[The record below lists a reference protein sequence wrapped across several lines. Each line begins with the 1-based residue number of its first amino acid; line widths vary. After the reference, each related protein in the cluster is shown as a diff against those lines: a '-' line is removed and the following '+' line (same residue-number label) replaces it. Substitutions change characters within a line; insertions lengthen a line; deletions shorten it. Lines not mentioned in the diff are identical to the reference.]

1 VRNAK
6 NIYRRR
12 SLVYDTVGHAPLAI
26 DRLLNVRTTLDVLY
40 WSYTDT
46 KHRAASFR
54 QQNFLSGTG
63 FRRRFSVI
71 VPYIIGAPYKLLI
84 RVLFIKPQLA
94 IARLRLHASM
104 MSICLSVCC
113 QNAKT
118 RFSQKLSNLAMVSIY
133 WRPTGSYVSLTGL
146 FKDPLL
152 HPYNP
157 RWLRSAILIIDM
169 TYAEGGPI
177 WIKFRRLVQNDMLTA
192 VKCGNGNQMQN
203 SNIADV
209 WANSMACHSRAT
221 YHIAGCCHLVNSLSL
236 FHSHMPHCSVQSP
249 DEINVVIVPHCRV

>member
-1 VRNAK
+1 MRNAK

-146 FKDPLL
+146 FKEPIIASLQSKMAEIRHLDNRHDVCRGWSDLDKISQTGEVGASWLWGQVGWHTITAKQLL
-152 HPYNP
+152 
-157 RWLRSAILIIDM
+157 
-169 TYAEGGPI
+169 T
-177 WIKFRRLVQNDMLTA
+177 
-192 VKCGNGNQMQN
+192 
-203 SNIADV
+203 
-209 WANSMACHSRAT
+209 
-221 YHIAGCCHLVNSLSL
+221 
-236 FHSHMPHCSVQSP
+236 
-249 DEINVVIVPHCRV
+249 